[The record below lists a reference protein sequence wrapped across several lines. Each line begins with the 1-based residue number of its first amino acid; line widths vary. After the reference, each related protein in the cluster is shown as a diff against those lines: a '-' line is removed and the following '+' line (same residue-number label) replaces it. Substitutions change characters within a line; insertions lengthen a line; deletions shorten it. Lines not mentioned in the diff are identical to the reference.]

1 MRTLQN
7 QYISVRKLFYTLV
20 FVTFFSCT
28 SSPEA
33 QLQYIDGYWEI
44 VSVRFPDDTQ
54 RTFSMSQNI
63 DFFEI
68 NDNLTGVR
76 KKVQPDLLGSF
87 TTSQSSEN
95 INAIIKDNI
104 LKLQYSTAFDNWHE
118 TVIKATA
125 KELVLLNENGNTY
138 TYRRYEPILSN

>member
-1 MRTLQN
+1 MRTL
-7 QYISVRKLFYTLV
+7 YTLL
-20 FVTFFSCT
+20 FITFYSCT

-33 QLQYIDGYWEI
+33 QLEYLDGYWEI
-44 VSVRFPDDTQ
+44 VAVRFPDDTQ

-63 DFFEI
+63 DFFEV
-68 NDNLTGVR
+68 NDDLTGVR
-76 KKVQPDLLGSF
+76 KKVQPDILGSF

-95 INAIIKDNI
+95 INATIKDDI
-104 LKLQYSTAFDNWHE
+104 LKLQYSTAFDSWYE

-125 KELVLLNENGNTY
+125 EELILLNENGNTY